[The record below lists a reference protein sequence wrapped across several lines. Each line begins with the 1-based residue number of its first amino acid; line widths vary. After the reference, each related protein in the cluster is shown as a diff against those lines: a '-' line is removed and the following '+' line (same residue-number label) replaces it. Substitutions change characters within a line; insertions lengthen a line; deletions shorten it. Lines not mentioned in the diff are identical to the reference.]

1 MIAFVDNALLLACAK
16 TLMEAN
22 DKLKDMMVCPSGGLN
37 WSHTHHCS
45 FEMDKFG
52 VMGLTRKRE
61 PNPGRRPHTRPA
73 SRAPIVLQ
81 GVEIMVIVAHKF
93 LGVIV
98 DQELHWKEQVNYT
111 LQKGTKWVAQYCRLV
126 RLTKGVSAKYMR

>member
-1 MIAFVDNALLLACAK
+1 MDDAMLLACTK

-22 DKLKDMMVCPSGGLN
+22 DKLKNIMVRPSCRLK

-45 FEMDKFG
+45 FTMDKFG

-81 GVEIMVIVAHKF
+81 RVEIPVVAVHKF
-93 LGVIV
+93 LGVIM
-98 DQELHWKEQVNYT
+98 DQELH
-111 LQKGTKWVAQYCRLV
+111 
-126 RLTKGVSAKYMR
+126 